1 MFVLLKKLNPFYLK
15 KIWKTHR
22 WVFCEKRSKNPK
34 FRKHWTLLFKEEL
47 LCMISYSDSSGDI
60 PQELIREFSPGNSQG
75 ITNSNSS
82 RYFAKEF
89 FRGFCSDI
97 FPEFSF
103 EVCIQKFLQW
113 FFLRIHSGI
122 FRNPGIS
129 LGICTRNFSGKFP
142 AEILP
147 ESYLSN
153 FSRDFFFFS
162 KILPKNSSWDFSKEF
177 PGISSWNSKLD
188 FQKKFLRGYR

>member
-1 MFVLLKKLNPFYLK
+1 MSSRVKCLVTNLV
-15 KIWKTHR
+15 IS
-22 WVFCEKRSKNPK
+22 EK
-34 FRKHWTLLFKEEL
+34 
-47 LCMISYSDSSGDI
+47 SGDI
-60 PQELIREFSPGNSQG
+60 PQELNREFSPGNFQG

-153 FSRDFFFFS
+153 FSRDFFFF
-162 KILPKNSSWDFSKEF
+162 KNSSEEFLLGFFQRIPGDFLLEFQIRFPKEIP
-177 PGISSWNSKLD
+177 PGISLKKMSGVFLQD
-188 FQKKFLRGYR
+188 FVWRLL